1 MIVVDASVAVFGLLN
16 DGTSR
21 SQLSVEVLAA
31 PHLVD
36 AEVAHA
42 LRSRVLRGELAAE
55 DGERAL
61 RRWAR
66 LGIDRFPMTGML
78 DRVWQLRDNLSAHD
92 ASYVAVA
99 EALGCGLVTADRRLA
114 GATGPT
120 CPITF
125 VAS

>member
-16 DGTSR
+16 DGISR

-36 AEVAHA
+36 TEVAHA
-42 LRSRVLRGELAAE
+42 LGSRVLRGELAAE
-55 DGERAL
+55 DAERAL
-61 RRWAR
+61 SRWAR
-66 LGIDRFPMTGML
+66 LGIDRFPVTGLL
-78 DRVWQLRDNLSAHD
+78 DRVWQLRDNLSSYD

-99 EALGCGLVTADRRLA
+99 EALGCSLVTADRRLA

-120 CPITF
+120 CPITV